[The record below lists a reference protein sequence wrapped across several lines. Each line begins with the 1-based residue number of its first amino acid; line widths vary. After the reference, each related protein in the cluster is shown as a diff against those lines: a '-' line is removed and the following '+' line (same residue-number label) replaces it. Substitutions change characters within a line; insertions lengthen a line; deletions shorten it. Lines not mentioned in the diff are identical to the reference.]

1 MPPPSGVRLLTQRTG
16 RKVRPRSESKE
27 DRTQRPAS
35 GHKTTRTSPATLPSL
50 EGVSTPE
57 FSLLDSQF
65 GTLDTAMLDPTSHD
79 YFSMLSVDPNFSP
92 IQPYANAPGSS
103 DGSIDD
109 TIGMSHG
116 TLAAEPC
123 VSHPSDLHFPADQF
137 YLSGHDPV
145 LPGGAPDG
153 TESTFTAGGAA
164 AAAYSLPHKQL
175 FQELGNF
182 QSQTLSRQPESIK
195 MALQLMGQ
203 LCCPPDTPPD
213 ADLSPLE
220 LEYRANTLID
230 ESRVVTETVN
240 EMLKCPGSD
249 DGYFL
254 AVVCLVMSKVLDA
267 YVKAAHALSVR
278 EREGQ
283 MSGASSSSGMSSWS
297 HTGADSASSTSPTT
311 NGRDPKAAQQLLDDL
326 YQVRTSMNHLG
337 AKIVSV
343 CSRRDWVLSG
353 DLNPSSHDSLVATF
367 PFSAAIL
374 NQLYEEL
381 RRRLSAIS
389 LQFINELKQFWVQ

>member
-1 MPPPSGVRLLTQRTG
+1 
-16 RKVRPRSESKE
+16 
-27 DRTQRPAS
+27 
-35 GHKTTRTSPATLPSL
+35 
-50 EGVSTPE
+50 
-57 FSLLDSQF
+57 
-65 GTLDTAMLDPTSHD
+65 MLDPATHD
-79 YFSMLSVDPNFSP
+79 YFSMLSVDPDFSP
-92 IQPYANAPGSS
+92 ILPYANDPASS

-109 TIGMSHG
+109 TMGMSRG
-116 TLAAEPC
+116 SLTAESC
-123 VSHPSDLHFPADQF
+123 VPQQPDLNFTPGQLF
-137 YLSGHDPV
+137 LSGHDPAI
-145 LPGGAPDG
+145 PGTIEGA
-153 TESTFTAGGAA
+153 ESSSMAG

-182 QSQTLSRQPESIK
+182 QTQTLPRQPESIK

-203 LCCPPDTPPD
+203 LCCRPDSPVD

-220 LEYRANTLID
+220 LEHRANTLID
-230 ESRVVTETVN
+230 ESRVVTGTVN

-267 YVKAAHALSVR
+267 YAKAAQALSAR
-278 EREGQ
+278 EKEGQ
-283 MSGASSSSGMSSWS
+283 TSGTSSSSGMSPWS
-297 HTGADSASSTSPTT
+297 ATGTDSVPSTSPTT
-311 NGRDPKAAQQLLDDL
+311 NAKDPKAAQQLLDDL

-343 CSRRDWVLSG
+343 CSRRDWVMGG
-353 DLNPSSHDSLVATF
+353 DLTPSGHDSPLPAF
-367 PFSAAIL
+367 PFSVAIL